1 MDEEFLKER
10 ALHIRNL
17 ADKADPFIKRRLLD
31 LAMSYEGRVE
41 AAVSGHGDA
50 SFNSS
55 IGKHLISKDVSWRNG
70 RIGHDLRDL
79 T

>member
-17 ADKADPFIKRRLLD
+17 ADRADPFIKRRLLD
-31 LAMSYEGRVE
+31 LAMSYEGRVKRPSQ
-41 AAVSGHGDA
+41 ATATLSNLPSGSTSA
-50 SFNSS
+50 Q
-55 IGKHLISKDVSWRNG
+55 K
-70 RIGHDLRDL
+70 

>member
-31 LAMSYEGRVE
+31 LALSYEGRVKRPSQATVTLLSNLHRKAPQLKRRE
-41 AAVSGHGDA
+41 LAQRRLV
-50 SFNSS
+50 
-55 IGKHLISKDVSWRNG
+55 
-70 RIGHDLRDL
+70 
-79 T
+79 TT

>member
-17 ADKADPFIKRRLLD
+17 ADRADPFIKRRLLD
-31 LAMSYEGRVE
+31 LAMSHEGRVRRPSQATVTLLSNLPSE
-41 AAVSGHGDA
+41 STSAQ
-50 SFNSS
+50 
-55 IGKHLISKDVSWRNG
+55 K
-70 RIGHDLRDL
+70 

>member
-17 ADKADPFIKRRLLD
+17 ADKADPFIKKRLLG
-31 LAMSYEGRVE
+31 LAVSYEGRIKRPSQAMVTLLSNLPSE
-41 AAVSGHGDA
+41 STSAQ
-50 SFNSS
+50 
-55 IGKHLISKDVSWRNG
+55 K
-70 RIGHDLRDL
+70 

>member
-17 ADKADPFIKRRLLD
+17 ADKADPFIRRRLLD
-31 LAMSYEGRVE
+31 LALSYEGRVKQPSRATVTLLSNLPSE
-41 AAVSGHGDA
+41 STSAQ
-50 SFNSS
+50 
-55 IGKHLISKDVSWRNG
+55 K
-70 RIGHDLRDL
+70 

>member
-17 ADKADPFIKRRLLD
+17 ADRADPFIKRRLLD
-31 LAMSYEGRVE
+31 LAMSYEGRVKRPSQATVTLSNLPSE
-41 AAVSGHGDA
+41 STSAQ
-50 SFNSS
+50 
-55 IGKHLISKDVSWRNG
+55 K
-70 RIGHDLRDL
+70 